1 MFDRFTDRARKVM
14 GLAKSEAQRLNHEYI
29 GTEHILLGLVQEG
42 SGVAANVLMNMGLDL
57 EKIRHEVE
65 KIVETGPDVMTSG
78 QLPFTPMAKKVL
90 ELSMGESSNLSHNY
104 IGTEHLLLGLIK
116 EKNGIASQ
124 VLTNLG
130 VKLDAVREEVLEFLG
145 ESDAQ
150 DP

>member
-1 MFDRFTDRARKVM
+1 MIDADELRATREPETTQILRQVERTPY
-14 GLAKSEAQRLNHEYI
+14 GVREAD
-29 GTEHILLGLVQEG
+29 
-42 SGVAANVLMNMGLDL
+42 LDL
-57 EKIRHEVE
+57 EKTRHEIE
-65 KIVETGPDVMTSG
+65 KIVETGPDVRTSG
-78 QLPFTPMAKKVL
+78 QLPFTPVAKKVL

-116 EKNGIASQ
+116 EKNGIAAQ
-124 VLTNLG
+124 VLKNLG